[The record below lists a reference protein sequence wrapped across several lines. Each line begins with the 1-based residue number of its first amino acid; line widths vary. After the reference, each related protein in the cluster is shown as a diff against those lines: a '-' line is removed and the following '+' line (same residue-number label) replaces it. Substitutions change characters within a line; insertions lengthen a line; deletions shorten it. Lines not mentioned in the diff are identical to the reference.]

1 MPSRDAS
8 AGARSPPTPGGCAG
22 WVAACGSWT
31 RALVVLTVT
40 AVLVVR
46 FTTLS
51 ARFGREPSRIAF
63 PESLGDVRL
72 SSYLVV
78 GPLLVIAWGAM
89 LRATRAY
96 DARVLGVGSEEY
108 RRVARASVYF
118 WGLVA
123 IASYMTQFELSRFV
137 LGFAFLVGTFLLLL
151 GRWTARKILHRARR
165 RSDHLVAPGA
175 RGGWS

>member
-1 MPSRDAS
+1 MILDS
-8 AGARSPPTPGGCAG
+8 
-22 WVAACGSWT
+22 
-31 RALVVLTVT
+31 ALVVLTVT
-40 AVLVVR
+40 SVLVVR

-51 ARFGREPSRIAF
+51 ARFGREPSRIAL
-63 PESLGDVRL
+63 PESWGDVRL

-78 GPLLVIAWGAM
+78 GPLLAIAWGAM

-137 LGFAFLVGTFLLLL
+137 LGFAFVIGTFLLLL

-165 RSDHLVAPGA
+165 RNRRPC
-175 RGGWS
+175 